1 MSLRESFFMLLW
13 LISRVSTRQRFSLVD
28 IDSRLQYIS
37 ELAEALGVD
46 TNKII
51 RDILASLK
59 LTLNSEVK
67 NTSSEKRQRLLEYL
81 FPYAV
86 LDDYSA
92 LVSYLLEHE
101 DHIPDIVMEKL
112 LNDSTYS
119 VFLTPSI
126 KVNIYKTERSY
137 FDKDVKKE
145 IEQLSSSISPE
156 ASVIDRCP
164 NSDKMS
170 FSSLILENVYVF
182 SSFFNVGR
190 FSVVHLYCK

>member
-1 MSLRESFFMLLW
+1 MSLHESFFLLFW
-13 LISRVSTRQRFSLVD
+13 LTSRVSTRQRFSLMD

-51 RDILASLK
+51 KDILASLK

-67 NTSSEKRQRLLEYL
+67 KTSSEKRQRLLEYL

-101 DHIPDIVMEKL
+101 DNIPDIVMDKL
-112 LNDSTYS
+112 LHDSTYS

-126 KVNIYKTERSY
+126 KVNIYKKERSY
-137 FDKDVKKE
+137 FDNDVEKV

-156 ASVIDRCP
+156 ASILDRCP

-170 FSSLILENVYVF
+170 FSSLILENAYVF
-182 SSFFNVGR
+182 SSSFDVGR
-190 FSVVHLYCK
+190 FLVMHLYCK